1 MKLNIQ
7 KIIKEWDKVVNSSY
21 PDINNSAHLIKLTE
35 VMIEMGYDSKFVH
48 EYVDSLSEDLDAVL
62 KSKIKNPETDRKIQ
76 VKTGLSYKKKNKAA
90 YQAARAKL
98 KDAGISDDEIEK
110 TEKNIDSEKDEKK
123 VDRDNLGMS
132 DDDFQKKNK
141 GNQTKTEY
149 KLPDEIS
156 ENPKYPKK
164 YLKLLDRMLNT
175 NVNSKDKTQEI
186 GYFIGADGK
195 GMGGSEANIGELMTM
210 MSTTMRADEANAF
223 FNSIEEHLSQ
233 VKNDGQK
240 THVGPQW
247 LKAAKQNRRVTLA
260 ILRDKHGN
268 NYEIQDGSWD
278 VKDEVE
284 AMGMN
289 YGDKG
294 FSTDIFFKVKGPT
307 GGTHFQEV
315 SLKQS
320 LTTTKLH
327 NGSVNSTFKDYE
339 LPEQISPEKYS
350 QSQTDNTENYYK
362 ANQENV
368 QTFIKDL
375 DFDDELDNL
384 TQQVANTMT
393 IKKTDEA
400 SLINTIKQ
408 MLTTAKED
416 LLSNPDL
423 VIDGEYIGNIT
434 QAGAATKS
442 GFTKNVK
449 DRKKPLVALARLM
462 GKYGDDGA
470 TSFMD
475 GVVKSSKDY
484 AVDVSKHIEENEEAK
499 KAVLKSI
506 QEKLPLKSVAE
517 GEEDIVMGET
527 GLTRKT
533 LKVVFGTDNW
543 NDIKE
548 NLKVDST
555 KTPPLLKYSGQVGGK
570 DKEIPIANLVIREDG
585 IGYRGTHR
593 FEMVLESNFGKRIDS
608 ASKELYGDQGTFPT
622 PVGSLTDPETREPS

>member
-1 MKLNIQ
+1 MKLNIE
-7 KIIKEWDKVVNSSY
+7 KIIEEWDKVVNSSY

-35 VMIEMGYDSKFVH
+35 VMIKIGYDSKFVH

-110 TEKNIDSEKDEKK
+110 TEKNIDAEKDEKK
-123 VDRDNLGMS
+123 VDRDNFGMS
-132 DDDFQKKNK
+132 DDDFRKKNK
-141 GNQTKTEY
+141 DNQTKTEY
-149 KLPDEIS
+149 KLPEELS
-156 ENPKYPKK
+156 KNPKYPKK

-233 VKNDGQK
+233 VKSDGQK

-247 LKAAKQNRRVTLA
+247 LNNG
-260 ILRDKHGN
+260 IN

-339 LPEQISPEKYS
+339 F
-350 QSQTDNTENYYK
+350 NYKRNYK
-362 ANQENV
+362 
-368 QTFIKDL
+368 
-375 DFDDELDNL
+375 
-384 TQQVANTMT
+384 
-393 IKKTDEA
+393 
-400 SLINTIKQ
+400 S
-408 MLTTAKED
+408 
-416 LLSNPDL
+416 
-423 VIDGEYIGNIT
+423 
-434 QAGAATKS
+434 
-442 GFTKNVK
+442 
-449 DRKKPLVALARLM
+449 
-462 GKYGDDGA
+462 
-470 TSFMD
+470 
-475 GVVKSSKDY
+475 
-484 AVDVSKHIEENEEAK
+484 
-499 KAVLKSI
+499 
-506 QEKLPLKSVAE
+506 
-517 GEEDIVMGET
+517 
-527 GLTRKT
+527 
-533 LKVVFGTDNW
+533 
-543 NDIKE
+543 
-548 NLKVDST
+548 
-555 KTPPLLKYSGQVGGK
+555 
-570 DKEIPIANLVIREDG
+570 
-585 IGYRGTHR
+585 YR
-593 FEMVLESNFGKRIDS
+593 
-608 ASKELYGDQGTFPT
+608 
-622 PVGSLTDPETREPS
+622 